1 MKDECIEE
9 VTITLFPPMEGIGI
23 IEEDPI
29 AEEDEACGDPSPS
42 SLSVEDSQEDTVVI
56 TLGSKDPMEKVN
68 RAIEAAK
75 EKYGDSLCV
84 RRANYTT
91 REGLDDAIEWLN
103 SALRGSGDST
113 VLDEQKFSEMIGTSA
128 PIITINNRLSF
139 VGTIP
144 TIPQFLSRI
153 GATLRMVQES

>member
-1 MKDECIEE
+1 MKEECIEE
-9 VTITLFPPMEGIGI
+9 VTITVFPPMEGIGI

-29 AEEDEACGDPSPS
+29 ETEEEACGDTTPGALKIEAS
-42 SLSVEDSQEDTVVI
+42 EEDTVVI
-56 TLGSKDPMEKVN
+56 TLGSKDPMERVN
-68 RAIEAAK
+68 QALTAAK
-75 EKYGDSLCV
+75 EKYGESICV
-84 RRANYTT
+84 RQADYSS
-91 REGLDDAIEWLN
+91 REGLDDSIEWLN

-139 VGTIP
+139 VGTLP

-153 GATLRMVQES
+153 GAALRIAQGK